1 MSAPREMQSCC
12 RRWHSAIRREEES
25 KVTGAGVLCQRHH
38 HHRSSTHRLVV
49 GEPYFSLV
57 TLHSGVENCL
67 VVLSLFL
74 FGMVVVGEIEI
85 HGGTLVFLVIKSSDP
100 F

>member
-57 TLHSGVENCL
+57 TLHSGVEN
-67 VVLSLFL
+67 VINTKSASLFCL
-74 FGMVVVGEIEI
+74 YSFSVWWSLARSRFMAE
-85 HGGTLVFLVIKSSDP
+85 P
-100 F
+100 